1 MILTVSRNGAR
12 VFQTRIILVSGER
25 STSEVLVKKKISY
38 LESESSRRNNGS
50 PLPRSSSITR
60 GPPLIRH
67 TIGDSIRKYQV
78 RIQGGRAVREG
89 STGSGKGYW
98 RIRTR
103 AIHYES
109 TGRILSYQSLLVSSS
124 SPPRAH
130 RPSLRPLYSVRY
142 LPIYL
147 SIGWMSECTNQ
158 ALMHAKRRA
167 EKLIVIHARRLS
179 HAFSTR

>member
-1 MILTVSRNGAR
+1 MD
-12 VFQTRIILVSGER
+12 
-25 STSEVLVKKKISY
+25 
-38 LESESSRRNNGS
+38 RR
-50 PLPRSSSITR
+50 LPRSSGITR

-78 RIQGGRAVREG
+78 RIQVRGEPARGDDGVGGRGIGEFGHGLSITNPPVEFCPINLCSFPRLLPL
-89 STGSGKGYW
+89 
-98 RIRTR
+98 R
-103 AIHYES
+103 A
-109 TGRILSYQSLLVSSS
+109 R
-124 SPPRAH
+124 

-167 EKLIVIHARRLS
+167 EKLIVIHVRRLS
-179 HAFSTR
+179 HAFSTRWCPVRLAAGKINSRVDWEREEGRGAYRQSRLLLVNTSKESS